1 MDLWRPWSSLLKE
14 VIFEEEKLKNKFLV
28 AFLKW
33 NKKNFYK
40 KKDLIDFYY
49 HMDERDFTD
58 HVMQVHKALKQEKE
72 KWERVVQ
79 VELIAT
85 LAKEAIA

>member
-40 KKDLIDFYY
+40 KKDLIGD
-49 HMDERDFTD
+49 
-58 HVMQVHKALKQEKE
+58 
-72 KWERVVQ
+72 
-79 VELIAT
+79 T
-85 LAKEAIA
+85 LYPDIHIYTIKYMEI